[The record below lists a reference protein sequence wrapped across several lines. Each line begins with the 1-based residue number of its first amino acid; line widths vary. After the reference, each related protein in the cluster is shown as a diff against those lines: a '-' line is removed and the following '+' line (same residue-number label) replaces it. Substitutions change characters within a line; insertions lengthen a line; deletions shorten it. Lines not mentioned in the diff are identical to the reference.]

1 MRYLF
6 HKTTLFIIGFL
17 SFCLMVI
24 GFLLQTILI
33 PLQDID
39 LISKSELLEL
49 QKELALNYPLGTGL
63 LYLGIFLMILVLILF
78 VMKCVNK
85 NPSQKSDA

>member
-6 HKTTLFIIGFL
+6 HKTTLFIVGFL

-33 PLQDID
+33 PIQDID
-39 LISKSELLEL
+39 LISKSELLEI

>member
-78 VMKCVNK
+78 VMKCVKK
-85 NPSQKSDA
+85 NQKS